1 MEITN
6 PQADVINWIHYAE
19 RIDSPEVSGNILK
32 TSFQRK
38 NF

>member
-1 MEITN
+1 MEIIS
-6 PQADVINWIHYAE
+6 PQADVINWLNYVE
-19 RIDSPEVSGNILK
+19 RIDSHGVSGNILK

>member
-1 MEITN
+1 MEIIS

-19 RIDSPEVSGNILK
+19 RTDSHEVSGNILT